1 MSLRF
6 APFTTLL
13 HSGEFEMD
21 REEIDQVMAE
31 ADCLHDDSEVAAA
44 LDRMANEITAR
55 LGEAMPLVY
64 VVMNG
69 GVIAAGQLLPRLR
82 FPLEMSYL
90 HATRYGDK
98 TQGGRLNWKV
108 KPVDQIRGRTVL
120 IVDDIL
126 DEGNTLAAVIEYCE
140 REGAAAVLTAVVVN
154 KVHDR
159 KARGDLRADFVG
171 LNVEDRFLFGCGMDY
186 KGYWRNT
193 LGIYAVK
200 GL

>member
-1 MSLRF
+1 MR
-6 APFTTLL
+6 
-13 HSGEFEMD
+13 D
-21 REEIDQVMAE
+21 DIVKVMQE
-31 ADCLHDDSEVAAA
+31 ADCLHSDADVAQA
-44 LDRMANEITAR
+44 LDRMADAITDR
-55 LGEAMPLVY
+55 LQQANPLVY

-69 GVIAAGQLLPRLR
+69 GIIAAGQLLPRLR
-82 FPLEMSYL
+82 FPLEFGYL

-108 KPVDQIRGRTVL
+108 KPAEEMVGRTVL

-126 DEGNTLAAVIEYCE
+126 DEGNTLAAIAEYC
-140 REGAAAVLTAVVVN
+140 RAQGAASVLTAVVVN
-154 KVHDR
+154 KQHDR
-159 KARGDLRADFVG
+159 KAVPGMTADFVG
-171 LNVEDRFLFGCGMDY
+171 LDVEDRFLFGCGMDY